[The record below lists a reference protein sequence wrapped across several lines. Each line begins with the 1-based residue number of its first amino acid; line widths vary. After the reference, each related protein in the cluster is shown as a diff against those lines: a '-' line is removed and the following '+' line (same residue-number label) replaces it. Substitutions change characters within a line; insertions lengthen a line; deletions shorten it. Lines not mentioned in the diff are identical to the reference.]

1 MLCHEGALQ
10 AAIMNNNTG
19 QFTPSASVHYLQ
31 SLLRVIDERQLDGRA
46 LFARAGLDPDLFQHP
61 DSRVPFALL
70 LDAWHLALDA
80 LDDQALG
87 LVGAERFHPAI
98 YGPLAS
104 IILTSPT
111 LGDVA
116 TQLVRFQ
123 AIPENATHAE
133 LTLEEGE
140 VVISFGSEYFDQA
153 RIRPVVEYA
162 MSEIIGMARFL
173 VDRQHHDR
181 IRYTRVRLA
190 HDSLAPGQRY
200 AQAFGVVPEFNQAR
214 NEVRFDAQLLG
225 LPTTCPD
232 PELFRSLLERIAAR
246 HDVAPASLAEQVE
259 QFLVS
264 ALPRGVPRIVEV
276 AEQLNMTVRTL
287 QRKLEQEDWRYAE
300 LLDDV
305 RQRLARQLLGRQEAS
320 VTEVAFL
327 LGFSEPSA
335 FHKAFQRWTGQSPGE
350 WRRSQTLAG

>member
-1 MLCHEGALQ
+1 MT
-10 AAIMNNNTG
+10 NNTG

-31 SLLRVIDERQLDGRA
+31 SLLRVIEERHLDGRA
-46 LFARAGLDPDLFQHP
+46 LFVKAGIDPDLFQHA
-61 DSRVPFALL
+61 DSRVPFSQL

-87 LVGAERFHPAI
+87 LYGADQFHPAI

-104 IILTSPT
+104 IIMTSPT

-133 LTLEEGE
+133 LSIDGNQ
-140 VVISFGSEYFDQA
+140 VVIVFGSDYFDQE

-173 VDRQHHDR
+173 VDRQHHER
-181 IRYTRVRLA
+181 IRYDSVRLA
-190 HDSLAPGQRY
+190 HGPSAPASRY
-200 AQAFGVVPEFNQAR
+200 ETAFGVAPAFNEPC
-214 NEVRFDAQLLG
+214 NEIRFDLALLG

-232 PELFRSLLERIAAR
+232 PDLFKSLLERIAVR
-246 HDVAPASLAEQVE
+246 HDVPPASLADQVE

-264 ALPRGVPRIVEV
+264 ALPHGVPRIADV
-276 AEQLNMTVRTL
+276 AQQLSMTVRTL
-287 QRKLEQEDWRYAE
+287 QRKLEQEGWRYAE

-305 RQRLARQLLGRQEAS
+305 RQRLARELLGRADAS

-335 FHKAFQRWTGQSPGE
+335 FHKAFHRWTGQSPGE
-350 WRRSQTLAG
+350 WRRSQASQPT